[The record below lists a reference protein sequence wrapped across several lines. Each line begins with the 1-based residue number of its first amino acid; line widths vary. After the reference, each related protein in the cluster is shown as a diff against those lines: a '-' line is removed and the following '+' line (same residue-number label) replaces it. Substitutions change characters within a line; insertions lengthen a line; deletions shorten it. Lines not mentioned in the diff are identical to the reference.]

1 MNEKVRKFLHRF
13 FALLTI
19 VLLGVFA
26 WQWVQSQ
33 PATSKVKQAT
43 NKVLTQKQGTYSKK
57 ERQALKEAVIKQD
70 QQGNNLTKQGYVTI
84 PKLSILLPI
93 YDNAYSKVA
102 LDKGANTIQKD
113 NPVPVMGQ
121 GNYTLAA
128 HNWDN
133 GYTGFSALQQK
144 LNQNAPYED
153 SNGKLG
159 TSSWLDGTKIYLANA
174 NGIYTYK
181 VTGQTTVD
189 QNDGSVLNTEDRID
203 SKAKLTI
210 VTCLFPDTTKRI
222 ITNAKYV
229 KFVSWDK
236 AKSEELGYFDL
247 KKQKTNILP

>member
-13 FALLTI
+13 FGLLTI
-19 VLLGVFA
+19 VLILVLA
-26 WQWVQSQ
+26 WQWIQSQ
-33 PATSKVKQAT
+33 PATSKVKQTT
-43 NKVLTQKQGTYSKK
+43 NKVLTQKQGKYSKK
-57 ERQALKEAVIKQD
+57 ERQELKAAVAKQD
-70 QQGNNLTKQGYVTI
+70 QQGLNLSKQGYVAI

-102 LDKGANTIQKD
+102 LDKGANTVQKD
-113 NPVPVMGQ
+113 GPVPVMGQ

-144 LNQNAPYED
+144 LKQNEPYED
-153 SNGKLG
+153 SNGKIG
-159 TSSWLDGTKIYLANA
+159 TSDWLNGTKIYLANQ

-189 QNDGSVLNTEDRID
+189 QNDGSVLNPEDRID
-203 SKAKLTI
+203 GKAKLTI

-222 ITNAKYV
+222 ITNAKYSD
-229 KFVSWDK
+229 FVSWDK
-236 AKSEELGYFDL
+236 AKSDELGYFDL
-247 KKQKTNILP
+247 QKQKTNVLP